1 MSNITSLGE
10 FKNKKN
16 ANQDKVKKEESIT
29 EVKKEESLESSNEN
43 IGDPWWFMR
52 TPFDTV
58 IGLKEKEMIN
68 HVAQSGIPLPVLVSF
83 LEKDHNVKLFDVMVE
98 LGYIKI
104 N

>member
-16 ANQDKVKKEESIT
+16 ANQSEVKKEESIA
-29 EVKKEESLESSNEN
+29 EVKKEALLDASNEN

-68 HVAQSGIPLPVLVSF
+68 HIAQSGISLPVLISF

-104 N
+104 D